1 MKLKEI
7 TAYFEKFAPLMYQE
21 SYDNSG
27 LQVGNYSMDLTGALV
42 TLDLTEEVLDEALDK
57 GLNLIVTHHPV
68 IFGGLKSLTGRNLS
82 ERVIMKAIKNDV
94 AIYAAHTNIDAIEKG
109 VNGKICEKLEL
120 EKCRILEPMESVLKK
135 LVVFVPSGYADKVR
149 ETLFENGAGHIGNY
163 DACSF
168 NLEGKGTFRG
178 GEESNP
184 FVGEKGSLQTEE
196 EVRIETIFPAH
207 EKGRVIGA
215 MLQVHPYEEVAYD
228 IYSLDNKYQKVGMGM
243 LGELKKEMKEGEF
256 LQMLKEKFNVDCIRH
271 TALLGKKIKKVAV
284 SGGAGSFL
292 LRKAI
297 SSGADIF
304 VSGDFKYHQ
313 FFDAEGRIIIA
324 DIGHFESEQFTRE
337 LFYELLT
344 KKFPTFAVHLSDVNT
359 NPIKYF

>member
-7 TAYFEKFAPLMYQE
+7 SAFLERYAPLMYQE

-27 LQVGNYSMDLTGALV
+27 LQVGDYSMELTGALL
-42 TLDLTEEVLDEALDK
+42 TLDVTEELMEEALEK
-57 GLNLIVTHHPV
+57 GVNLVIAHHPV
-68 IFGGLKSLTGRNLS
+68 IFEGVKSLTGKNMS
-82 ERVIMKAIKNDV
+82 ERVIMTAIKNDI
-94 AIYAAHTNIDAIEKG
+94 AIYAAHTNIDAVSNG

-120 EKCRILEPMESVLKK
+120 ENCRILEPLESVLKK
-135 LVVFVPSGYADKVR
+135 LVVFVPLSHAEKVR
-149 ETLFENGAGHIGNY
+149 EAMFENGGGQIGEY
-163 DACSF
+163 DNCSF
-168 NLEGKGTFRG
+168 NMEGKGTFRG
-178 GEESNP
+178 GEHTNP
-184 FVGEKGSLQTEE
+184 FVGEKGSMHTEE
-196 EVRIETIFPAH
+196 EVRIETIFPSH

-215 MLQVHPYEEVAYD
+215 MLQAHPYEEVAYD
-228 IYSLDNKYQKVGMGM
+228 IYPLENKFKKVGMGM
-243 LGELKKEMKEGEF
+243 VGELKKEMSEEEF
-256 LQMLKEKFNVDCIRH
+256 LQELKKIFSTGCIKH

-284 SGGAGSFL
+284 SAGAGSFL

-344 KKFPTFAVHLSDVNT
+344 KKFPKFAVHLSDVNT